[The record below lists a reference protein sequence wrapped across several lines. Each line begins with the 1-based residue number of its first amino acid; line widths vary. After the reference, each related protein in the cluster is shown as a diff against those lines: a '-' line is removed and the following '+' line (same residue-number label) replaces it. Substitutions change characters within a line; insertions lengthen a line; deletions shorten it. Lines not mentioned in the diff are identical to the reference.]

1 MGDISLVTIVIIA
14 ANVIISY
21 KGFSDYGFFERYKFN
36 VGSIRRG
43 EQIRMFSSGF
53 LHADTTHLF
62 FNMFTLYFFAPVVI
76 SYLGAIDF
84 IIVYVASL
92 ILGSLLSLYFHKDE
106 YHYSAIRASG
116 AVTGVLY
123 AAILLR
129 PDLPLNIMFIP
140 IDIPGYIFGIGYLLY
155 SIYGMKNKVGNIG
168 HDAHF
173 GGAIGGYV
181 VTLMLM
187 PTLFETDLLMVGLL
201 AVPIAILFVMHKTGK
216 FYTQKCDHLVAM
228 YCV

>member
-1 MGDISLVTIVIIA
+1 MGDLSLVTIVIIA
-14 ANVIISY
+14 ANIIISY

-106 YHYSAIRASG
+106 YHYSAIGASG

-201 AVPIAILFVMHKTGK
+201 ALPIIILFVMHKMGK
-216 FYTQKCDHLVAM
+216 L
-228 YCV
+228 